1 MLTGLERPSEGSAT
15 VAGFD
20 IDTQIRLAHKMIGV
34 CPQFDKIW
42 PDLSQVNKQSFLD
55 QSSARTC
62 FCAYKSLLVLTVCGS
77 T

>member
-34 CPQFDKIW
+34 CPQFDKVW
-42 PDLSQVNKQSFLD
+42 PDLS
-55 QSSARTC
+55 
-62 FCAYKSLLVLTVCGS
+62 
-77 T
+77 